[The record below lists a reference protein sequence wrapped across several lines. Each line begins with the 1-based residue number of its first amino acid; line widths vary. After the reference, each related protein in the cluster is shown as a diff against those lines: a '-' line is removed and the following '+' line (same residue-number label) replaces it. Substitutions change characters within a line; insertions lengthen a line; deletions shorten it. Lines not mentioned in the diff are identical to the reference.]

1 MIRLIFISDTHGK
14 HSQLTNDL
22 LTLNDG
28 VTTII
33 LHAGDVS
40 DMGREHQIKSF
51 LEWYAALPFK
61 HKIFIAGNHDWGFE
75 KMHDIPWT
83 YKDKGVIYLM
93 DSMVS
98 VEGLTIYGS
107 PWQPRFYDWAFNVD
121 RNRLDEKWKM
131 IPEGMDIIMTH
142 GPVHGILDYTPT
154 YMSVGCE
161 ILRDKIIEL
170 QPKIYAS
177 GHIHFARGIKPFGD
191 TLFIN
196 ASSLDEEYQYRN
208 KPIVVELDED
218 KNITEYYSLDEY
230 YKL

>member
-1 MIRLIFISDTHGK
+1 MLRLILISDTHGK

-28 VTTII
+28 VLTII

-40 DMGREHQIKSF
+40 DTGKSYQITSF
-51 LEWYAALPFK
+51 LDWYAGLPFK

-75 KMHDIPWT
+75 KMNDIPKS
-83 YKDKGVIYLM
+83 YKDRGVIYLM
-93 DSMVS
+93 DSMTS
-98 VEGLTIYGS
+98 VEGITIYGS

-121 RNRLDEKWKM
+121 RNRLDEKWKL

-161 ILRDKIIEL
+161 ILAKKIAEL
-170 QPKIYAS
+170 QPKIYVS
-177 GHIHFARGIKPFGD
+177 GHIHFARGIKATND
-191 TLFIN
+191 TLYIN
-196 ASSLDEEYQYRN
+196 ASVLDEGYLYRN
-208 KPIVVELDED
+208 KPIVVEMDDER
-218 KNITEYYSLDEY
+218 NIIDYYSL
-230 YKL
+230 